1 MRPRASRRIF
11 AAMNP
16 AALLDFLY
24 DLSRHNE
31 REWFQDHK
39 ATYDRLRTDFEQ
51 DVAYWLRELVQDEP
65 ALAGLDPKKCTFR
78 IYRDVRFS
86 KVKVPYKTHFSA
98 YFASG
103 GKHSEAPGRYVQI
116 GTSGQTLVAGGLYE
130 PTKEQLA
137 AIRQEI
143 DYAPEGLHALLAAPE
158 AQQFFPQGLAGDQ
171 LKKMPPGY
179 EASHPEASWL
189 RHKQFLLM
197 HTLPDAE
204 VRRLSPEAFRAHI
217 LAALRALGPF
227 GEWLGST
234 NG

>member
-1 MRPRASRRIF
+1 
-11 AAMNP
+11 MNP
-16 AALLDFLY
+16 AALLDFLH
-24 DLSRHNE
+24 DLARHNE

-39 ATYDRLRTDFEQ
+39 ATYDRLRADFEQ
-51 DVAYWLRELVQDEP
+51 DVAYWLRELVQQEP
-65 ALAGLDPKKCTFR
+65 ALAGLDPKKCIFR

-98 YFASG
+98 YFAPG
-103 GKHSEAPGRYVQI
+103 GKHSELPGRYVQI
-116 GTSGQTLVAGGLYE
+116 GTNGQTLVAGGLYE
-130 PTKEQLA
+130 PTKEQLG

-143 DYAPEGLHALLAAPE
+143 DYAAEGLHELLATPE
-158 AQQFFPQGLAGDQ
+158 ARQFFPQGLAGDQ

-179 EASHPEASWL
+179 EASHPEANWL

-204 VRRLSPEAFRAHI
+204 VRKLLPEAFRAHI

-227 GEWLGST
+227 GEWLGEASQ
-234 NG
+234 GG